1 MNTISVK
8 IGDNEYILATTLRVA
23 YILQGM
29 NNHKS
34 YLDIFK
40 EIDKLTLE
48 KQIEFMYAA
57 YTVATPEPISKEEF
71 LNVCLDNLNLSD
83 IMKCIKDIISGITGK
98 NIDEKTAELQSSKN

>member
-57 YTVATPEPISKEEF
+57 YTVATPESISKEEF

-98 NIDEKTAELQSSKN
+98 NIDEKITEPQSSKN

>member
-1 MNTISVK
+1 MNTINVK
-8 IGDNEYILATTLRVA
+8 IGEKEYTLATTLRVA

-40 EIDKLTLE
+40 EIDKLPLE

-57 YTVATPEPISKEEF
+57 YTVATPEAISKDEF
-71 LNVCLDNLNLSD
+71 LNICLDNLNLSD
-83 IMKCIKDIISGITGK
+83 VMKYIKDIISGITGK
-98 NIDEKTAELQSSKN
+98 NIDEKINEMQSQKN